1 MEDKLLLPLKLLVAF
16 LFLTSFSF
24 LKIKP
29 WFFLNTCS
37 KQLRKAKEEEETTD
51 IIFIKSVIDS
61 FIQFNSS
68 KFVHS
73 SNEIIKVHQRI
84 STLILYYEKCPYF
97 FWITKLLF
105 PPILCPSALSKVS
118 NWQKK
123 RNFLQYFPDWKA
135 QCISECSSKMHQ
147 PEIPQLL
154 NLSIWKVCQRKGAWN
169 LKRK

>member
-1 MEDKLLLPLKLLVAF
+1 MILPEYLLK
-16 LFLTSFSF
+16 TIEKS
-24 LKIKP
+24 KRRGRNN
-29 WFFLNTCS
+29 WYNFF
-37 KQLRKAKEEEETTD
+37 
-51 IIFIKSVIDS
+51 KSVIDS

-154 NLSIWKVCQRKGAWN
+154 NLSIWKVCQRKGARN